1 MEQNKSHRR
10 WRLAVDVGGTFI
22 DFALVNIAT
31 GDVHIEK
38 QPSNPATLVDEF
50 LVGLGRLPVELDDI
64 DLIVHG
70 TTHGLNALVQ
80 ETGAV
85 TGLLTTRGFRDVLQI
100 GRAARVDMY
109 DPHFSP
115 KEPLVPRSRIEEV
128 SERFDAS
135 GHVIVPLSL
144 EDVDAAA
151 DSLVQKGVQAIAI
164 SFLHSYRSPEHEQA
178 AAKRI
183 LERYPD
189 LTVTCSSDL
198 TREWREFER
207 TSTAVSNAFIQTGF
221 ARYTKALQQR
231 LREAGFLRDIVFV
244 QSNGGTLPASTAAAQ
259 PVRTLN
265 SGPAGGIMGASD
277 IARRLGLDNVVATDV
292 GGTTYDVGLI
302 LNGQAQERS
311 ITTINGRP
319 ILAPSTDIIS
329 IGAGGG
335 SIAQIDEL
343 TGGLRVGPES
353 AGATPGPASFG
364 KGGILPTVT
373 DCQVQLG
380 HLDPEHFLET
390 RMKLDLDA
398 AAEAIRTRI
407 ADVSGI
413 DLDAAA
419 DGALEVA
426 EANMANAIR
435 RITTERGLDPTEFT
449 MISYG
454 GGGGLF
460 AAAVSENLG
469 IRRVVVPP
477 HPAAFSAWGMLSS
490 GYREDRTATLL
501 RSLTESSV
509 PAILDDLNALVEDA
523 KTQLGRYGLDP
534 ASALIVRTLDVRYTG
549 QSHSIEIPV
558 DDGWL
563 ESSGQFLAGAAV
575 GFTAAHL
582 QRYGHGDANVGLE
595 IVATR
600 VRVNFAHDIPHPQPK
615 DSANG
620 PLEPIRNRRIYFRDL
635 GWVDTPI
642 FSRGSLSYD
651 SAVVGP
657 AIVDD
662 TSSTIIVPQ
671 GWTLRRHETDALVI
685 DCEENK

>member
-1 MEQNKSHRR
+1 MSFS
-10 WRLAVDVGGTFI
+10 WAFD
-22 DFALVNIAT
+22 
-31 GDVHIEK
+31 
-38 QPSNPATLVDEF
+38 
-50 LVGLGRLPVELDDI
+50 RLPVELDDI

-80 ETGAV
+80 ETGTL

-109 DPHFSP
+109 DPHFAP
-115 KEPLVPRSRIEEV
+115 KPPLVPRSRIKEV
-128 SERFDAS
+128 SERLDAS
-135 GHVIVPLSL
+135 GRVIVPLSL
-144 EDVDAAA
+144 DDVDTAV
-151 DSLVQKGVQAIAI
+151 DSLVQSGVQAVAI
-164 SFLHSYRSPEHEQA
+164 SFLHSYRSPAHELA
-178 AAKRI
+178 AAERI
-183 LERYPD
+183 RERHPE

-221 ARYTKALQQR
+221 ARYTEALQQR

-277 IARRLGLDNVVATDV
+277 IARRLGLDSVVATDV

-319 ILAPSTDIIS
+319 ILAPSTDIVS

-335 SIAQIDEL
+335 SIAQLDDL

-364 KGGILPTVT
+364 KGGQLPTVT

-380 HLDPEHFLET
+380 LLDPDHFLEA
-390 RMKLDLDA
+390 RMALDLDA
-398 AAEAIRTRI
+398 AANAIRRRI
-407 ADVSGI
+407 ADVSGL
-413 DLDAAA
+413 DLDVAA

-435 RITTERGLDPTEFT
+435 RITTERGFDPTEFT

-477 HPAAFSAWGMLSS
+477 NPAAFSAWGMLSS

-501 RSLTESSV
+501 RSLTEQDV
-509 PAILDDLNALVEDA
+509 PAILNDLDALVEDA
-523 KTQLGRYGLDP
+523 KMQLGRYGLDP
-534 ASALIVRTLDVRYTG
+534 DSATIVRTLDVRYAG
-549 QSHSIEIPV
+549 QSHSIEIV
-558 DDGWL
+558 VANEWI
-563 ESSGQFLAGAAV
+563 ESNAQFLSGVDA
-575 GFTAAHL
+575 GFTAAHR
-582 QRYGHGDANVGLE
+582 QRYGHGDANANLE

-600 VRVNFAHDIPHPQPK
+600 IRVNFAHDIPHPEPK
-615 DSANG
+615 AATAG
-620 PLEPIRNRRIYFRDL
+620 PLEPIRIRRSYFRGL
-635 GWVDTPI
+635 GWVNTPV
-642 FSRGSLSYD
+642 FSRESLSFG
-651 SAVVGP
+651 SSVIGP

-685 DCEENK
+685 DCEESK

>member
-1 MEQNKSHRR
+1 MEQIKSHRS

-38 QPSNPATLVDEF
+38 QPSNPSTLVDEF
-50 LVGLGRLPVELDDI
+50 MIGLERLPVQLDDI

-80 ETGAV
+80 ETGAS
-85 TGLLTTRGFRDVLQI
+85 TGLITTRGFRDVLQI

-109 DPHFSP
+109 DPHYAP
-115 KEPLVPRSRIEEV
+115 KPPLISRARIQEV
-128 SERFDAS
+128 SERLDAS
-135 GHVIVPLSL
+135 GNVIVPLSL
-144 EDVDAAA
+144 ADVDDAA
-151 DSLVQKGVQAIAI
+151 DSLVRQGVQAVAI
-164 SFLHSYRSPEHEQA
+164 SLLHSYRSPEHEKA

-183 LERYPD
+183 LERHPK
-189 LTVTCSSDL
+189 LSVTCSSDL

-221 ARYTKALQQR
+221 AAYTESLQLR
-231 LREAGFLRDIVFV
+231 LRDAGFTRDIVFV
-244 QSNGGTLPASTAAAQ
+244 QSNGGTLPATTAAAQ

-277 IARRLGLDNVVATDV
+277 TARRLGLDKVVATDV

-302 LNGQAQERS
+302 LNSQAQERS
-311 ITTINGRP
+311 VTTVNGRP
-319 ILAPSTDIIS
+319 ILAPSTDIVS

-335 SIAQIDEL
+335 SIAQIDHL

-353 AGATPGPASFG
+353 AGANPGPASFG
-364 KGGILPTVT
+364 KGGTLPTVT
-373 DCQVQLG
+373 DCQVHLG
-380 HLDPEHFLET
+380 HLDPERFLET
-390 RMKLDLDA
+390 RMKLDLNA
-398 AAEAIRTRI
+398 AAQAIRSRI
-407 ADVSGI
+407 AEPTNLS
-413 DLDAAA
+413 LDAAA

-460 AAAVSENLG
+460 AAAVCENLG
-469 IRRVVVPP
+469 VRRVVVPP

-501 RSLTESSV
+501 RPLTQQNV
-509 PAILDDLNALVEDA
+509 PAILEDLDHLIADA
-523 KTQLGRYGLDP
+523 MAQLQRYGLDP
-534 ASALIVRTLDVRYTG
+534 DTAMIVRNLDVRYVG
-549 QSHSIEIPV
+549 QSHSIEIGV
-558 DDGWL
+558 DEEWL
-563 ESSGQFLAGAAV
+563 ESSEKFMLRAAE
-575 GFTAAHL
+575 GFAAAHL
-582 QRYGHGDANVGLE
+582 QRYGHGDAETQLE

-600 VRVNFAHDIPHPQPK
+600 IRVSFAHDIPRPLPK
-615 DSANG
+615 PVGEGVTESA
-620 PLEPIRNRRIYFRDL
+620 RSRRVYFRGL
-635 GWVDTPI
+635 GWIDTPV
-642 FSRGSLSYD
+642 FNRGALSFQ
-651 SAVVGP
+651 SQVVGP

-662 TSSTIIVPQ
+662 TSSTILVPR
-671 GWTLRRHETDALVI
+671 GWTLRRDETDALI
-685 DCEENK
+685 IECEENA